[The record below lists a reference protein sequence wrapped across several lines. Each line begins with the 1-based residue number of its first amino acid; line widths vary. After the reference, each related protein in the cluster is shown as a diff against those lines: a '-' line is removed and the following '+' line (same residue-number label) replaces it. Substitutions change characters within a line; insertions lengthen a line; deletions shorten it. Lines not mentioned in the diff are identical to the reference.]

1 MVKTMNLDG
10 FQNLLVEKSY
20 KVTNQRILIFEILY
34 NNQDQ
39 HLSPEEIH
47 NIVIEKDKDIGI
59 ATVYRTLLLF
69 EKLDIVNKTEFDDK
83 VARYELLDENDQHHH
98 LICTNCNKIIEV
110 DGGLL
115 TEVETQIEEIYD
127 FTIVDHD
134 LKFFGICGQCQ

>member
-1 MVKTMNLDG
+1 MSLDG
-10 FQNLLVEKSY
+10 FKKLLAENKY
-20 KVTNQRILIFEILY
+20 KITNQRLLIFDILN
-34 NNQDQ
+34 NNQDR

-83 VARYELLDENDQHHH
+83 VARYELKDEDHQHHH

-110 DGGLL
+110 DAGLL
-115 TEVETQIEEIYD
+115 VEVESQIEKIYD
-127 FTIVDHD
+127 FKIVDHD